1 MTMINTVRFKW
12 LGHIAG
18 MGDNVPCIKI
28 KLSQPEGSRKKGRPR
43 LKWLDLVS
51 KEIKTLGVKK
61 WEKK

>member
-1 MTMINTVRFKW
+1 
-12 LGHIAG
+12 
-18 MGDNVPCIKI
+18 MGDNVPCIKM

-61 WEKK
+61 LEKK